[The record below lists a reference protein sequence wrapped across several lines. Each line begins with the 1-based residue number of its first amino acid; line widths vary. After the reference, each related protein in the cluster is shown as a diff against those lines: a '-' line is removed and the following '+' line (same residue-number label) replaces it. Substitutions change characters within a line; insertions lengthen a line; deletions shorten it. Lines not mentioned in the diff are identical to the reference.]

1 MPNFLLYPFLNN
13 NSSYN
18 FGNRFRFSTLDAE
31 PLYFNYYY
39 YSTVDTAQ
47 TKSYCFGIQQ
57 AIFKKKKKGK
67 SVPLQ
72 ARGAQRVPG
81 S

>member
-1 MPNFLLYPFLNN
+1 MGTVHLLRP
-13 NSSYN
+13 YN
-18 FGNRFRFSTLDAE
+18 DKGEVGTSLHRLREVGNAYQILFRRSKEKYHFGNIRIEGRIMW
-31 PLYFNYYY
+31 
-39 YSTVDTAQ
+39 
-47 TKSYCFGIQQ
+47 KW
-57 AIFKKKKKGK
+57 IFKNLGKGK

>member
-1 MPNFLLYPFLNN
+1 VRIPEVKV
-13 NSSYN
+13 
-18 FGNRFRFSTLDAE
+18 NR
-31 PLYFNYYY
+31 
-39 YSTVDTAQ
+39 
-47 TKSYCFGIQQ
+47 
-57 AIFKKKKKGK
+57 GK

>member
-1 MPNFLLYPFLNN
+1 LYIRPQEPKKE
-13 NSSYN
+13 
-18 FGNRFRFSTLDAE
+18 TLI
-31 PLYFNYYY
+31 L
-39 YSTVDTAQ
+39 
-47 TKSYCFGIQQ
+47 G
-57 AIFKKKKKGK
+57 KGK